1 MEVRFRIE
9 SILDST
15 KCKLQSDCRPL
26 FLWFKSNGTIVVI
39 CSHLHGENNGLQQSA
54 VCTDWKVD
62 MGYGMPKIAIEIMGL
77 STNLDWEDGIDENYW
92 VPSR

>member
-1 MEVRFRIE
+1 MV
-9 SILDST
+9 
-15 KCKLQSDCRPL
+15 
-26 FLWFKSNGTIVVI
+26 
-39 CSHLHGENNGLQQSA
+39 CSSLQQSA

>member
-1 MEVRFRIE
+1 MVQKQWDYCCHV
-9 SILDST
+9 L
-15 KCKLQSDCRPL
+15 
-26 FLWFKSNGTIVVI
+26 I
-39 CSHLHGENNGLQQSA
+39 CMVKTMVCSSLQQSA

-62 MGYGMPKIAIEIMGL
+62 IGYGMPKIAIEIMGL